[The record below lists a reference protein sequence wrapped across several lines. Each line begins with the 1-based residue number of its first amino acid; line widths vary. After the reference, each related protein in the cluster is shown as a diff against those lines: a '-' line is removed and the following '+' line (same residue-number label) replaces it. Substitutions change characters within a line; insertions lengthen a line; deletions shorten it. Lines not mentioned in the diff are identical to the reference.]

1 MNPATTTETQLERQ
15 VREEQE
21 AHEAIVGSDNV
32 LDAIAD
38 ALDSTDGEHEQE
50 DGAPIVEGSGQAVAF
65 DRTQYEL
72 EGLQIPSVDGQA
84 IDKIRV
90 DFAGS
95 VMLNRSD
102 EADVALIN
110 RLRLGG
116 ECELRVAG
124 TVSGVK
130 TGYTTSKD
138 GDLDAVV
145 LGKTVKVATVWVLS
159 PEQL

>member
-1 MNPATTTETQLERQ
+1 MTSTLETAKDKL
-15 VREEQE
+15 
-21 AHEAIVGSDNV
+21 AA
-32 LDAIAD
+32 
-38 ALDSTDGEHEQE
+38 STGENDDTDDET
-50 DGAPIVEGSGQAVAF
+50 IVEPTGQAAAF

-72 EGLQIPSVDGQA
+72 EGLQIAKVDGEA

-90 DFAGS
+90 DFSGS
-95 VMLNRSD
+95 VMLDRSS
-102 EADVALIN
+102 EADVALFN
-110 RLRLGG
+110 RLRLGQD
-116 ECELRVAG
+116 CELRCAG

-145 LGKTVKVATVWVLS
+145 GGKTIKVSTVWVLD